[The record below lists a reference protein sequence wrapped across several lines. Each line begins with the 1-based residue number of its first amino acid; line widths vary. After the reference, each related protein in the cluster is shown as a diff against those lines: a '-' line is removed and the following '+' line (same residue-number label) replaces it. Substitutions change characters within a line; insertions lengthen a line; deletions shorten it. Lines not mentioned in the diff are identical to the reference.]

1 MGALEVG
8 GLSKLIAAID
18 PAIGSAAIESV
29 AESVCGKHDE
39 GEVLSECDPKLC
51 RSCAPALKMQK
62 RA

>member
-1 MGALEVG
+1 M
-8 GLSKLIAAID
+8 LIAAID
-18 PAIGSAAIESV
+18 PAIGSVAIESV
-29 AESVCGKHDE
+29 VESVCGKHDE

>member
-1 MGALEVG
+1 M
-8 GLSKLIAAID
+8 LIASID
-18 PAIGSAAIESV
+18 PIVEPV
-29 AESVCGKHDE
+29 VEPVRGKHDE